1 MTKQLHFLHA
11 DDDPDDRFFFDMI
24 LKGLV
29 ISTRLTAMEDGE
41 KLMIHLSLNFDPL
54 PDVLFLDLNMPRKN
68 GLECL
73 KEIKQNENLKQLPV
87 VIYSTSLHNDLADEL
102 YNSGAHYYIRKSSL
116 EELEKNL
123 TEVLDLMTRNKFIQ
137 PSRDQFILGSMIKT

>member
-1 MTKQLHFLHA
+1 MSKQLHLLHA
-11 DDDPDDRFFFDMI
+11 DDDSDDRFFFDMI

-29 ISTRLTAMEDGE
+29 TSTRLTSVEDGE
-41 KLMIHLSLNFDPL
+41 KLMIHLSQNFDPL

-87 VIYSTSLHNDLADEL
+87 VIYSTSLHKDLADQL

-123 TEVLDLMTRNKFIQ
+123 IEVLALMGENKFTQ
-137 PSRDQFILGSMIKT
+137 PSRDQFILGSMIKI